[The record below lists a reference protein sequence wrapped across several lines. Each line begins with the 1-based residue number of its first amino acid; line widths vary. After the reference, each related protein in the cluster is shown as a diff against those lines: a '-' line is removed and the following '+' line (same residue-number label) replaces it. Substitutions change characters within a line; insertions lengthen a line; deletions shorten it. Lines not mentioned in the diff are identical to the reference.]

1 MNPEGRARCGGE
13 GCSGVVATANSV
25 LRKARDSEQ
34 EIVHAMEEVEKLS
47 KMVGVSTAAPC
58 VQVQVSCG
66 GFSHLNFVLRCQKQS
81 YRRTR
86 PG

>member
-13 GCSGVVATANSV
+13 GCSGAVATANSV

-34 EIVHAMEEVEKLS
+34 EIVHAMKEVEKLS
-47 KMVGVSTAAPC
+47 KMVGVSPAAPC
-58 VQVQVSCG
+58 SLQVNCA
-66 GFSHLNFVLRCQKQS
+66 GFSHLSFVLRCQKQS